1 MLALTVLSPHRDDA
15 AFSLC
20 LALSRWSKLKVPITV
35 VNFFTIS
42 SYAPQS
48 SVTAIS
54 EVSSLREKEDRL
66 ALSSINSQ
74 IRIEAL
80 CLLDAPIRLNI
91 SAASISAPENA
102 QLQPA
107 GEIESLTRQMQAR
120 SAYRLVLAPLALGNH
135 VDHQAVHSA
144 ATRAYSGQR
153 LGFYEDLPYA
163 TWTSAEELAVRVAA
177 AEGATHVS
185 LRPVVIGISSEAV
198 SRKLRVVSRYR
209 SQINRQEAITIAR
222 HAGRYGGGERI
233 WIPKHG
239 KLWRTLLS

>member
-20 LALSRWSKLKVPITV
+20 LALSRWSKLDVPITV

-54 EVSSLREKEDRL
+54 EVSSLREREDRL

-80 CLLDAPIRLNI
+80 GLLDAPIRLNI

-107 GEIESLTRQMQAR
+107 GEIESLTRRMQAP
-120 SAYRLVLAPLALGNH
+120 AYRLVLAPLALGNH
-135 VDHQAVHSA
+135 VDHQAIHSA
-144 ATRAYSGQR
+144 AVRACSGQR

-163 TWTSAEELAVRVAA
+163 TWTSAEDLAVRIAST
-177 AEGATHVS
+177 EDATHVS
-185 LRPVVIGISSEAV
+185 LKPVVIGISSDAV
-198 SRKLRVVSRYR
+198 SKKWRVVSRYQ
-209 SQINRQEAITIAR
+209 SQINRQEAKSIAR
-222 HAGRYGGGERI
+222 YAGRYGGGERI
-233 WIPKHG
+233 WIPQHG